1 MAKRSPISYLA
12 IVALVIAG
20 LGWLTSVA
28 TQASPQQPPP
38 PAAAVAAAAKGATAE
53 QVFKDIRVLKGIP
66 ADEFLDTMGMFA
78 SALLFD
84 CVSCHAKEI
93 ITDENAF
100 SLETPRIQRARQMVV
115 MMNNINRLYF
125 GGQPRVTCFTC
136 HGGGNRPPAVPNLDT
151 QYGEPI
157 EDPYTMDFIQSVAT
171 PAADAIFT
179 KYLQSIG
186 GAGNA
191 AKFTSFVGVGTYTGF
206 DSNDVPVPA
215 EVFVRA
221 PNQMATVARAQAGV
235 NAKVYDGKQGW
246 RLQADT
252 PIPLMAMSGDNLQGA
267 AIEAMVWFPASLQ
280 KSFSQWQTNVATING
295 TNVIAAQGSNP
306 GQLPVRLYFDEE
318 SGRLV
323 RLMHWRRTAVGA
335 IPTRVDFEDFR
346 AVAGVQMPFLW
357 TRTWTNNQV
366 VMTMK
371 EIRPNAPVDASRF
384 AQPQAGRP

>member
-1 MAKRSPISYLA
+1 VAKRFRSPFFAAFSLF
-12 IVALVIAG
+12 VAG

-28 TQASPQQPPP
+28 TQAFPQQAPPP
-38 PAAAVAAAAKGATAE
+38 PAAVAAAAKGAMAE
-53 QVFKDIRVLKGIP
+53 QVFKDVRVLKGIP

-100 SLETPRIQRARQMVV
+100 ALETPRIQRARQMVV
-115 MMNNINRLYF
+115 MMNTINRLYF
-125 GGQPRVTCFTC
+125 GGQQRVTCYTC
-136 HGGGNRPPAVPNLDT
+136 HGGGNMPRSEPNLDV

-157 EDPYTMDFIQSVAT
+157 EDPYAIAFVQSVAT
-171 PAADAIFT
+171 PPAAEIFARYM
-179 KYLQSIG
+179 KAIG
-186 GAGNA
+186 GAESA

-215 EVFVRA
+215 EVFVKA
-221 PNQMATVARAQAGV
+221 PNQMATVAQNQAGI
-235 NAKVYDGKQGW
+235 NAKVFDGKQGW
-246 RLQADT
+246 RMQQDT
-252 PIPLMAMSGDNLQGA
+252 PIPLLAMTGDNLQGA

-295 TNVIAAQGSNP
+295 TNVTAVQGSNP
-306 GQLPVRLYFDEE
+306 GQLPIRLYFDEE
-318 SGRLV
+318 SGMLV
-323 RLMHWRRTAVGA
+323 RLLHWRRTAVGA

-346 AVAGVQMPFLW
+346 PVAGVQMPFMW

-366 VMTMK
+366 VMQMK
-371 EIRPNAPVDASRF
+371 DIRPNAPVDPARF
-384 AQPQAGRP
+384 AQPQVTR